1 MVGQATVRHD
11 GRSAVLSAIAQA
23 LHHNERAASDDPRST
38 VAQQSTASPVQDSE
52 VPVNG
57 SALVGTFSAQLV
69 LLGGSANVLEDP
81 AACAAEI
88 ARQLEL
94 RGMQKITVQSAP
106 LALDVARR
114 LSGIEVQ
121 IAGQA
126 PVAKLEDCKVSLLQ
140 ATALLADSGSAL
152 VINSNSG
159 DRALPY
165 VARVCFIVATM
176 ERLHPSLSNA
186 ALSQL
191 HAAAQSK
198 AAGEAVIITGPSR
211 TADIEKVLILGAHG
225 PEEVH
230 IYLMRNSSP

>member
-1 MVGQATVRHD
+1 VRHD
-11 GRSAVLSAIAQA
+11 GRSVVLSAIAQA
-23 LHHNERAASDDPRST
+23 LRHNEPAASDDPRCT
-38 VAQQSTASPVQDSE
+38 VAQQPTATSGQGSE
-52 VPVNG
+52 TPAYAA
-57 SALVGTFSAQLV
+57 ALAGAFSAQLV

-81 AACAAEI
+81 AACATEI
-88 ARQLEL
+88 ARQLAL
-94 RGMQKITVQSAP
+94 RGMQKLTVQSAP

-114 LSGIEVQ
+114 LSGVEVE
-121 IAGQA
+121 IARQA
-126 PVAKLEDCKVSLLQ
+126 GVAKLEDCKASLLE

-152 VINSNSG
+152 VISANSG

-186 ALSQL
+186 ALSEL